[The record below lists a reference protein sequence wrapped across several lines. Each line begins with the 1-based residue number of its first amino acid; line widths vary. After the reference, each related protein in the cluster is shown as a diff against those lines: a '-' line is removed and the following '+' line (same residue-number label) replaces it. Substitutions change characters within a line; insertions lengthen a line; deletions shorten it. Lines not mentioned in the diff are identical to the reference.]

1 MTEHP
6 GPLHRHHRTGDQLP
20 DQEAADCAAGVL
32 LRLTATRTVSAVE
45 HAVNLE
51 TWVHIHDVTDC
62 ELVIQALVELA
73 TRLKG
78 QLIAHEERN

>member
-6 GPLHRHHRTGDQLP
+6 GPLHRHQRTGEQLT

-32 LRLTATRTVSAVE
+32 LRLAATRTEDDHQVGVSLQSWTHIHSAV
-45 HAVNLE
+45 
-51 TWVHIHDVTDC
+51 DC
-62 ELVIQALVELA
+62 ELVIEALIGLA
-73 TRLKG
+73 ARLKG